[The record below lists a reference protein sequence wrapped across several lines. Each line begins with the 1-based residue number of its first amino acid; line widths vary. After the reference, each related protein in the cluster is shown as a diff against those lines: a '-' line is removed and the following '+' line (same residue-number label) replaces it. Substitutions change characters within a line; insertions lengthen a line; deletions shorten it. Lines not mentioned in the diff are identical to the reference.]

1 MAKSDEF
8 RDHIQQGYTFKDDSV
23 LLGAAMLEGEV
34 ISGAQIKAPLRTFN
48 RHGLIAGAT
57 GAGKT
62 KTLQNIAERLGEKGV
77 TVLRMDIK
85 GDLSGLAAA
94 AADNPKLHERHAK
107 IGAAWKPMAY
117 PVELLS
123 LSGEPGARMRA
134 TVSEFGPV
142 LFSKILGVN
151 DTQAGVI
158 SLVFKYCDDK
168 HLPLLDLKD
177 FRKALQ
183 FLTYDGKEE
192 IAGEYGAIS
201 PASSGAILRKVVE
214 LEEQQAD
221 LFFGEKSFDVQD
233 LLRTDD
239 RGMGIIHILRLTD
252 IQDRPKL
259 FSTFMLSLLAEVYS
273 TFPEVGDKADPNLII
288 FLDEAHLI
296 FNEASKALL
305 SQLEAI
311 VKLIRS
317 KGVGLFFV
325 TQLPT
330 DVPDEILSQLGMK
343 IQHALR
349 AFTAKDRQA
358 IKLTAENYPI
368 TAYYDTATVLTHLG
382 IGEALV
388 TVLNEKGIPSPL
400 AHTLLTAPSSRMD
413 ILNPEEIQALV
424 AGSRLAA
431 TYNAVVDRESA
442 YEILQ
447 AKMDRASAEVAE
459 AEKAEQA
466 QKEAEKA
473 QKEAEK
479 ARKEAEKEAEKAA
492 KAASARSPASG
503 STRGSGSRGR
513 DKSPL
518 EEIAG
523 SRATQTILREV
534 TRGLLGAF
542 LKRR

>member
-1 MAKSDEF
+1 M
-8 RDHIQQGYTFKDDSV
+8 V
-23 LLGAAMLEGEV
+23 PGAMV
-34 ISGAQIKAPLRTFN
+34 SAPLRTFN

-57 GAGKT
+57 GTGKT
-62 KTLQNIAERLGEKGV
+62 KTLQNLAERLSERGV
-77 TVLRMDIK
+77 PVLLMDVK

-94 AADNPKLHERHAK
+94 AAENPGIRERHDR
-107 IGAAWKPMAY
+107 IGTPWKPRAFPM
-117 PVELLS
+117 ELLS
-123 LSGEPGARMRA
+123 ISGEPGARLRA

-151 DTQAGVI
+151 ETQGGVI

-183 FLTYDGKEE
+183 FLTYEGKAE
-192 IAGEYGAIS
+192 IEGEYGLIS
-201 PASSGAILRKVVE
+201 PASSGAILRRVVE

-239 RGMGIIHILRLTD
+239 RGMGIIHTIRLTD

-273 TFPEVGDKADPNLII
+273 TFPEVGDKSDPRLVI

-296 FNEASKALL
+296 FSEASSALL
-305 SQLEAI
+305 NQMESI

-330 DVPDEILSQLGMK
+330 DIPDEILSQLGMK

-358 IKLTAENYPI
+358 IKLTAENYPL
-368 TAYYDTATVLTHLG
+368 TAFYDTAEVLTHLG
-382 IGEALV
+382 IGEAMI

-413 ILNPEEIQALV
+413 ILTPAEIQTLV
-424 AGSRLAA
+424 AGSGLAA
-431 TYNAVVDRESA
+431 KYNQHVDRESA
-442 YEILQ
+442 YEMLQ
-447 AKMDRASAEVAE
+447 AKI
-459 AEKAEQA
+459 EQA
-466 QKEAEKA
+466 NEQ
-473 QKEAEK
+473 
-479 ARKEAEKEAEKAA
+479 AEKEARAA
-492 KAASARSPASG
+492 QEAKTRQSGPAADSPGRAPG
-503 STRGSGSRGR
+503 QRGR
-513 DKSPL
+513 TKSTI
-518 EEIAG
+518 EEIAT
-523 SRATQTILREV
+523 SRATQTVLREL
-534 TRGLLGAF
+534 TRGLMGILI
-542 LKRR
+542 KRR